1 MKLFCPDTVSFDSL
15 VGSKTVFL
23 LANKYWIMGS
33 SFSRL
38 CVAMDETGDS
48 PSMDQ
53 LKGLCA
59 RLSLLIKG
67 KSANQGLKWSAI
79 SYPHSLSDAVMTVG
93 PIPSYDLDLQTPLR
107 VLVVL

>member
-59 RLSLLIKG
+59 RLSLLIK

-79 SYPHSLSDAVMTVG
+79 SSPHSLSDAVMTVG
-93 PIPSYDLDLQTPLR
+93 PIPSCDLDLQTPLR

>member
-59 RLSLLIKG
+59 RLSLLIKE
-67 KSANQGLKWSAI
+67 KSANQGLKWSFL
-79 SYPHSLSDAVMTVG
+79 SFPHSLSDAVMTVG
-93 PIPSYDLDLQTPLR
+93 PIPSCDLDLQTPLR

>member
-23 LANKYWIMGS
+23 LANKYWMMGS

-59 RLSLLIKG
+59 RLSLLIKE

-79 SYPHSLSDAVMTVG
+79 SSPHSLSDAVMTVG
-93 PIPSYDLDLQTPLR
+93 PIPSCDLDLQTPLR

>member
-1 MKLFCPDTVSFDSL
+1 VKLFCPDTVSFDSL

-23 LANKYWIMGS
+23 LANKYWMMGS
-33 SFSRL
+33 SISRL
-38 CVAMDETGDS
+38 GIATDEASDS

-59 RLSLLIKG
+59 RLSLLIKE
-67 KSANQGLKWSAI
+67 KSADQGLKRSFL
-79 SYPHSLSDAVMTVG
+79 SSPHSLSEAVLMVG

>member
-1 MKLFCPDTVSFDSL
+1 MKLFYPDTVSFDSL

-33 SFSRL
+33 SISRL

-59 RLSLLIKG
+59 RLSLLIKE
-67 KSANQGLKWSAI
+67 KSANQGLKWSFL
-79 SYPHSLSDAVMTVG
+79 SFPHSLSEAVLMVG

>member
-1 MKLFCPDTVSFDSL
+1 MKLFYPDTVSFESL

-23 LANKYWIMGS
+23 LANKYWMMGS
-33 SFSRL
+33 SISRL
-38 CVAMDETGDS
+38 GIATDEASDS

-59 RLSLLIKG
+59 RLSLLIKE
-67 KSANQGLKWSAI
+67 KSANQGLKWSFL
-79 SYPHSLSDAVMTVG
+79 SFPHSLSEAVLMVG